1 MKKILF
7 IVFCILLLTGC
18 EEQIVTETPEPEL
31 VSEEVAETV
40 VEEVTENAAEE
51 EPELDLGVSDAVLT
65 ELERMTKNPSYA
77 YGKKISD
84 GYTREDYASVTKIED
99 GDEKFYTYEIVMK
112 DGEKTLTSFRKF
124 LVDE

>member
-7 IVFCILLLTGC
+7 MAFCILLLTGC
-18 EEQIVTETPEPEL
+18 VEQVVTEAPDAENSPEK
-31 VSEEVAETV
+31 VTETV
-40 VEEVTENAAEE
+40 VEEVAETEVEE
-51 EPELDLGVSDAVLT
+51 NSKVDFGVSDAVLT
-65 ELERMTKNPSYA
+65 ELERATKNPSYA

-99 GDEKFYTYEIVMK
+99 GDDKFYTYEIVMK

-124 LVDE
+124 LVD